1 MTKLI
6 EISHARK
13 RGASIGMIIPKKILE
28 KLKIEDEGIVR
39 FYESEGKIYLKKIE

>member
-1 MTKLI
+1 
-6 EISHARK
+6 
-13 RGASIGMIIPKKILE
+13 MIIPKKILE